1 MDDKESALSSRVLHV
16 ISKGE
21 VGGAQ
26 TSLLNYVEALS
37 KTFEQIVFIGGKHR
51 FLGVCLDEMQI
62 KNYQIDFN
70 SIAGIIQFSSKL
82 RLHKGRNDPVVIIH
96 SFIASAITRILL
108 TGSCIKII
116 YVVHGFVGNPS
127 VSFLKRSI
135 GLIVEK
141 SLKRGVHKYIAIT
154 NYEKTLIQRF
164 LKREATVIP
173 NTTNIRRADRVRKR
187 KLHQIICLSRF
198 AKPKRNLL
206 IAKSFLTSRLLNHPN
221 YILSFFGVGPDLEK
235 CKLLTENKATNIE
248 YHQPVNDVKTILET
262 AGSLILMSDH
272 EGLPMTI
279 LEALASDI
287 PIICSSI
294 VELKQIFQ
302 SEGQANILFC
312 NNNETDL
319 TEVFNRYGNWIK
331 SLEIGKNEKYF
342 EDNFSC
348 NHVRKLI
355 QDAIEN

>member
-1 MDDKESALSSRVLHV
+1 MSSSVLHV

-37 KTFEQIVFIGGKHR
+37 NTFEQSVFIGGKNR
-51 FLGVCLDEMQI
+51 FLGSRLDEMQI
-62 KNYQIDFN
+62 NNHQVDFN
-70 SIAGIIQFSSKL
+70 SAAGIIHFASKL
-82 RLHKGRNDPVVIIH
+82 RLYKWRNNPIIITH

-108 TGSCIKII
+108 TGSGVKII

-127 VSFLKRSI
+127 VSYLKRFI

-141 SLKRGVHKYIAIT
+141 FLRRGVHKYIAIT

-164 LKREATVIP
+164 LKREALVIP
-173 NTTNIRRADRVRKR
+173 NTTNLPKFNRVVRGKSHR
-187 KLHQIICLSRF
+187 IICLSRF
-198 AKPKRNLL
+198 AKPKLNFL
-206 IAKSFLTSRLLNHPN
+206 IVKSFLASKLLNHPN
-221 YILSFFGVGPDLEK
+221 YVLSFFGVGPDLEK
-235 CKLLTENKATNIE
+235 CKLLTKNKKTNIE

-262 AGSLILMSDH
+262 ASSLILMSDH

-287 PIICSSI
+287 PIICSDI
-294 VELKQIFQ
+294 IELKQIFQ
-302 SEGQANILFC
+302 DGGQANILFC
-312 NNNETDL
+312 KNNETDL
-319 TEVFNRYGNWIK
+319 INIFNEYEDWIK

-342 EDNFSC
+342 DDNFSC
-348 NHVRKLI
+348 KHVRKLI
-355 QDAIEN
+355 QDAI